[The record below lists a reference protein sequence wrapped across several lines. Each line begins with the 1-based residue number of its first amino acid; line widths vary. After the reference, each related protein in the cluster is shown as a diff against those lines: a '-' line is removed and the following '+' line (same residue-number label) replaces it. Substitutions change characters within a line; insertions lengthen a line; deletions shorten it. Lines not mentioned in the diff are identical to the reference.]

1 MASKPAA
8 GRPSEVGGDRHRK
21 SNSGKVALQG
31 NDLPKP
37 GVTPQHSLL
46 FSRHGHFPLERDVIH
61 VTLSFIAVLMINL
74 RAIKKYS

>member
-8 GRPSEVGGDRHRK
+8 GWPSEVGGDRHRK

-37 GVTPQHSLL
+37 GVTPNILC
-46 FSRHGHFPLERDVIH
+46 FYRAMVIFR
-61 VTLSFIAVLMINL
+61 LSAT
-74 RAIKKYS
+74 